1 MNDENTN
8 KNPTKNEPQQNK
20 PKLVS
25 KNKIIREDFVNDRP
39 TPGFIIN
46 STNLS
51 RIRNVLGKTKTPG
64 S

>member
-1 MNDENTN
+1 MNN
-8 KNPTKNEPQQNK
+8 KNTTKNPAKNEPQQDK

-39 TPGFIIN
+39 TPEFIIN